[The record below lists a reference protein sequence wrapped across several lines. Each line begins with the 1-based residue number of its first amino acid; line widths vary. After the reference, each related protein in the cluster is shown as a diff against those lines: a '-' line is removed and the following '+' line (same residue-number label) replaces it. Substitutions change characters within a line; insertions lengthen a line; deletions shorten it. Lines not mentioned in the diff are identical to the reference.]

1 MSDTPEKNAESTIA
15 GREAELVKQDAA
27 AADAPEAVEA
37 PQADSA
43 PKQGIPT
50 YLGVGLLVAA
60 VLVVVLVVMN
70 GQKKKDGSPEEKS
83 AMKAEVEAM
92 RSELNRQR
100 MSMGLRPLENGGESI
115 DQITKRLSKDAES
128 IVGLANSFQGM
139 LGEKDAALDLKN
151 GELIRSEKLRHTL
164 VTENAR
170 LQTELSRQLVDG
182 ADGDLAK
189 KEVAGLKAQRD
200 QLAGDLAKVQR
211 ELASAAGGLSKDEY
225 DDLQRQFT
233 EAKRSSDF
241 FEKRVKELEAELAK
255 LRIFAKSESELLPA
269 AVELF
274 RTLRGLEGTKDSDN
288 MTAYSDIGVKLGAR
302 VLRTLDFPTGSSE
315 LTPEDIQAIPGL
327 VEQVAEGDLIFV
339 VGYASTTGN
348 PESNR
353 VLSSDRATAAA
364 QAVSTVKRPGQMVQA
379 VYIGQT
385 TRFGGSSPER
395 NQICEIWHI
404 KKK

>member
-1 MSDTPEKNAESTIA
+1 MPETPEKNAESTIA
-15 GREAELVKQDAA
+15 GKEADIVKQDAA
-27 AADAPEAVEA
+27 ANDAPHAHEADA
-37 PQADSA
+37 A
-43 PKQGIPT
+43 PKQAIPPFVV
-50 YLGVGLLVAA
+50 VGLLVAA

-70 GQKKKDGSPEEKS
+70 GQKKKADSGEDRS

-92 RSELNRQR
+92 RGELNRQR

-115 DQITKRLSKDAES
+115 DDITKRLTKDAES
-128 IVGLANSFQGM
+128 IVGLAHSFQGM
-139 LGEKDAALDLKN
+139 LKERDAALDAKN
-151 GELIRSEKLRHTL
+151 GELITSEKLRQSL
-164 VTENAR
+164 AAENAR
-170 LQTELSRQLVDG
+170 LQSELSRLLVSG

-189 KEVAGLKAQRD
+189 KELAEVKGQRD
-200 QLAGDLAKVQR
+200 RLAAELAKIQR
-211 ELASAAGGLSKDEY
+211 ELATAAGGRSQDEY
-225 DDLQRQFT
+225 ADLQRQYE

-255 LRIFAKSESELLPA
+255 LRIFAKSENELLPA

-274 RTLRGLEGTKDSDN
+274 RTLRNLEGTKDSDN
-288 MTAYSDIGVKLGAR
+288 MTAYSEIGVKLGAR

-315 LTPEDIQAIPGL
+315 LTPDDIQAIPGL
-327 VEQVAEGDLIFV
+327 VDQVEEGDLIFV

-364 QAVSTVKRPGQMVQA
+364 QAVSTVKRPGQLVQA